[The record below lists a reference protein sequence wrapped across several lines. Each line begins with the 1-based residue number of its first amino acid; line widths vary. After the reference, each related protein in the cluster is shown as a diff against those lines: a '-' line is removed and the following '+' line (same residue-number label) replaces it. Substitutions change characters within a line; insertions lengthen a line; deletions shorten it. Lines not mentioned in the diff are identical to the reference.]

1 MHAHPVRTPRPM
13 NTPINTVTCRFS
25 RWGIGA
31 ALGTALL
38 CAHLPAQPTQSAAA
52 PTLLPAKSERART
65 ALFIGNSYF
74 YGARSPVHFFRPQS
88 VTDLNNSGVGG
99 VPALFK
105 IFTAEAGLD
114 FAVSLETVGGSNL
127 DLHLKEKAPLIV
139 KRWDVVFML
148 GQSMLDNRKPGD
160 ATTLVGAVKQLTE
173 LLVKEN
179 PRVDIR
185 LVSTWSRA
193 DVTYLPDGHW
203 KGKPIEQM
211 ALDVRAG
218 YDQAAAAAPA
228 VRRVIAVGEAWN
240 RAIKTGV
247 ADANPYDGLE
257 AGKINLW
264 TYDGHH
270 ASAFG
275 YYLEALVIFGDL
287 TGFDPR
293 SLGPKERGAYE
304 LGLSPEQTA
313 ALQQVAYD
321 ELMAA
326 RERPS
331 LRQFTPVSVVP
342 K

>member
-1 MHAHPVRTPRPM
+1 M
-13 NTPINTVTCRFS
+13 NTLKYTSLRRLS
-25 RWGIGA
+25 RWGIGL

-38 CAHLPAQPTQSAAA
+38 CAQLPAQPAPAAAA
-52 PTLLPAKSERART
+52 PTLSSAKSERART
-65 ALFIGNSYF
+65 VLFIGNSFF

-88 VTDLNNSGVGG
+88 VTDLNNSGAGG

-105 IFTAEAGLD
+105 IFTAEAGMN

-127 DLHLKEKAPLIV
+127 DLHLKEKAPLIA

-160 ATTLVGAVKQLTE
+160 ATALVGAVKPLTE

-179 PRVDIR
+179 PQVDIR

-218 YDQAAAAAPA
+218 YNRAAAAAPA
-228 VRRVIAVGEAWN
+228 VHGVIAVGEAWN

-247 ADANPYDGLE
+247 ADANPYDGIE
-257 AGKINLW
+257 AGKVNLW
-264 TYDGHH
+264 AYDGHH
-270 ASAFG
+270 ASSFG
-275 YYLEALVIFGDL
+275 YYLEALMIFGDL
-287 TGFDPR
+287 TGLDPR
-293 SLGPKERGAYE
+293 SLGGKERGAYE
-304 LGLSPEQTA
+304 LGMSPEQTS

-326 RERPS
+326 KGRS
-331 LRQFTPVSVVP
+331 GLRQFNPVP
-342 K
+342 QK